1 MRATKH
7 YENFIGGGEG
17 TEFEWDIFGAADTKN
32 PEYQKELERVTKPND
47 FVFYRDAL
55 KLAKKFQPGDPGNPK
70 RAFARDLRIEI
81 IDLLGLTEEKDM
93 DRIKFYTAIG
103 TPLDKWH
110 SIDGFFEIE
119 QENGPPVMITMDATT
134 ITEKEKIQ
142 RGQEIKADILI
153 SDKELDIADEEKL
166 PEKISMFAKE
176 IVNIFKEKQEQ
187 TNKKNVPKEKYS
199 SPRRTV

>member
-119 QENGPPVMITMDATT
+119 QEHRPPIMITFDTT
-134 ITEKEKIQ
+134 TLTAEQKQE
-142 RGQEIKADILI
+142 RGQKIKADILI
-153 SDKELDIADEEKL
+153 SDKELDISNEKTL
-166 PEKISMFAKE
+166 PEKTTKLAKE

-187 TNKKNVPKEKYS
+187 TNKKNVPEGKYS
-199 SPRRTV
+199 PPRRTV